1 MAASESEQNPA
12 NMSRVFEALQQLNA
26 VATED
31 TSRRPDVAADPSMLL
46 GALAGEITLLEAAR
60 EFVIPSV
67 PSARLVAIS
76 EPHTLAAEKLRGLA
90 ARFRQLKSRSQ
101 GNRILMASAVRGDGK
116 SMMSAN
122 LAITLAAQGDRTL
135 LIDGDL
141 HKPTL
146 HQLLGVRERRG
157 LTDWTQQRTTAAE
170 YFFREKHLPL
180 WFLPAGNAIDQ
191 PLTSI
196 QSPATKELL
205 SSMKNWF
212 DWIVIDSPPVVP
224 LADSSVWSTM
234 CDRLLFV
241 VREGATPKK
250 ALMKAIEAVDKA
262 KLCAVI
268 LNDAVT
274 AESKYYRQYY
284 TGSMKEN
291 AAIAGK

>member
-1 MAASESEQNPA
+1 
-12 NMSRVFEALQQLNA
+12 MSRVFEALQQLNA
-26 VATED
+26 VETED
-31 TSRRPDVAADPSMLL
+31 NPGARDAVAEASNLL
-46 GALAGEITLLEAAR
+46 GALAGEITQLEAAR
-60 EFVIPSV
+60 EFVIPIV

-90 ARFRQLKSRSQ
+90 ARFRQLRSRNH
-101 GNRILMASAVRGDGK
+101 GNRILFASAVRGDGK

-122 LAITLAAQGDRTL
+122 LAITLASQGERTL

-146 HQLLGVRERRG
+146 HHLLGVRERRG
-157 LTDWTQQRTTAAE
+157 LTDWTQQSASIGD
-170 YFFREKHLPL
+170 YLFREQRLPL

-196 QSPATKELL
+196 QSTATKELL

-224 LADSSVWSTM
+224 LADSTVWSTM
-234 CDRLLFV
+234 SDWLLLV

-250 ALMKAIEAVDKA
+250 ALTKAIDAIDKS

-284 TGSMKEN
+284 TGSMEN
-291 AAIAGK
+291 KSAAAEGK